1 LSELL
6 FHEMTV
12 SKPPRTP
19 RTGVASLMTPP
30 GPSVALTKCVA
41 APFAKMPI
49 ATPLE
54 HELRVLRPR
63 IEAMIPSAGG
73 VIIRIGVHEAK
84 VREPETQRE
93 QRLVCVEIAG
103 TGQVAKL
110 AAFVTLPHL
119 PPIKRAPGGWVS
131 KVLYL
136 WVTR

>member
-1 LSELL
+1 
-6 FHEMTV
+6 MTIG
-12 SKPPRTP
+12 KPARRP
-19 RTGVASLMTPP
+19 RTGIASLMMAP
-30 GPSVALTKCVA
+30 GPTVALTKCLEG
-41 APFAKMPI
+41 PFAKMPI

-54 HELRVLRPR
+54 HELRLLRPR

-84 VREPETQRE
+84 VRQPEALRE

-110 AAFVTLPHL
+110 AAIVALPQL
-119 PPIKRAPGGWVS
+119 RPIKRAPRGWVS